1 MGVGLHRRQRRRV
14 DALAADLRAMRAPV
28 ALVNEADRVVVSTVP
43 SLSTGLPIR
52 PRGMRDDHSVDGR
65 RHPVST
71 YGWSVVVL
79 DDQGVTLCS

>member
-1 MGVGLHRRQRRRV
+1 
-14 DALAADLRAMRAPV
+14 
-28 ALVNEADRVVVSTVP
+28 VVCTVP

-52 PRGMRDDHSVDGR
+52 PRGVRDDHAVERR

-79 DDQGVTLCS
+79 DG